1 MRMAKWMAMVALV
14 AGLAGCGDTGGN
26 ETGPVEVVPVTGQV
40 IYDGAPAVGIRV
52 TLVPIDAPSPPQIP
66 QYAHGITDA
75 QGRFKLTTYVADD
88 GAPEGGYQVVLNGTK
103 ANNADNVGQEESD
116 DGDLF
121 KGWFDA
127 MHSTLNVRITKG
139 QTEIPAIKIPKITKP
154 AGMSQGIPGRN

>member
-1 MRMAKWMAMVALV
+1 MRTKILWCVWMLV
-14 AGLAGCGDTGGN
+14 GLAGCGESGAPS
-26 ETGPVEVVPVTGQV
+26 TGPVDVVPVTGQV

-88 GAPEGGYQVVLNGTK
+88 GVPEGGYQVVLNGTK
-103 ANNADNVGQEESD
+103 SNNVDNVGQEESD
-116 DGDLF
+116 DADLF

-127 MHSTLNVRITKG
+127 MHSNLNVRIVKG
-139 QTEIPAIKIPKITKP
+139 QSEIPAIKIPKITKA
-154 AGMSQGIPGRN
+154 AGLSQGIPGRN